1 MTKEGAVM
9 CRQCDNPSD
18 SDAEEDIDGLRDCV
32 REHGWVIKYVE
43 DHRRPYA
50 YTMGLHQFG
59 LPELVVTGVTT
70 ERALALLDYFI
81 EEAIANGAPTPG
93 DQILLT
99 DWAKTEAVDVDHP
112 DAHLDLAVR
121 LFGPKLRALQ
131 LVWTDMCGLWPW
143 DERYDFGGLRQPVL
157 GVRAQNA

>member
-1 MTKEGAVM
+1 VRSCADNCE
-9 CRQCDNPSD
+9 NPSD

-50 YTMGLHQFG
+50 YTMGY
-59 LPELVVTGVTT
+59 TGVTT

-81 EEAIANGAPTPG
+81 EETISTGAPRPG
-93 DQILLT
+93 DQIVLGDCAML
-99 DWAKTEAVDVDHP
+99 EAVDVDHP

-121 LFGPKLRALQ
+121 LFGPKLRAVQ
-131 LVWTDMCGLWPW
+131 LVWTDMCRLWPW
-143 DERYDFGGLRQPVL
+143 DARYDFGGLR
-157 GVRAQNA
+157 

>member
-1 MTKEGAVM
+1 VRSCADNCE
-9 CRQCDNPSD
+9 NPSD

-59 LPELVVTGVTT
+59 MPELVVTGVTT
-70 ERALALLDYFI
+70 ERAFALLDYFI
-81 EEAIANGAPTPG
+81 EETIG
-93 DQILLT
+93 DCAMI
-99 DWAKTEAVDVDHP
+99 EAVDVDHP

-121 LFGPKLRALQ
+121 LFGPKLRAVQ
-131 LVWTDMCGLWPW
+131 LVWTDMCRLWPW
-143 DERYDFGGLRQPVL
+143 DARYDFGGLRQPVL